1 MLHESNQKQREMHN
15 VPCFVK
21 HASQAFDFHGFKPF
35 YSFLKDFEIF
45 DPFNF
50 FPVTRFSVTSL
61 LVTRYFVTLFSN
73 TREHV
78 LL

>member
-15 VPCFVK
+15 VPRFVK

-35 YSFLKDFEIF
+35 YSFLNDFEIF

-50 FPVTRFSVTSL
+50 FLVTRFSVTSL
-61 LVTRYFVTLFSN
+61 LRYSV
-73 TREHV
+73 
-78 LL
+78 